1 MLRRHRVVH
10 ELTPV
15 YAPSLP
21 ARSHFFR
28 ADSQP
33 KEALVFPK
41 FVTTACSFALL
52 ATTTAWAQEP
62 VSGAPVESAASTA
75 AGSAAAPVVTAQEGN
90 WAFLFRFG
98 GLAPLSFRGVN
109 DFAVEP
115 VGAVGA
121 GTSQLFTEFGMRK
134 VLKRFSIPFWVGLAM
149 VNDSTRNGVSTSNTS
164 FGLSGGAGLQYTFRA
179 WRRIAPYVGGFGQLQ
194 FIDPTGD
201 ANWLLG
207 FALGP
212 VLGVEY
218 YIADRVSLFAQ
229 GQFALGVAIA
239 DASARVILGP
249 TMSMGGNT
257 GVNVYF

>member
-1 MLRRHRVVH
+1 M
-10 ELTPV
+10 
-15 YAPSLP
+15 
-21 ARSHFFR
+21 
-28 ADSQP
+28 
-33 KEALVFPK
+33 FPK

-52 ATTTAWAQEP
+52 ATTSAWAQEP
-62 VSGAPVESAASTA
+62 AAVAPSESSAAASSGA
-75 AGSAAAPVVTAQEGN
+75 AAAPVVTAQEGQ

-109 DFAVEP
+109 DFTVEP
-115 VGAVGA
+115 ATGA
-121 GTSQLFTEFGMRK
+121 GATGQLFTEFGMRK

-149 VNDSTRNGVSTSNTS
+149 VNDSTRTGVSTSNTS
-164 FGLSGGAGLQYTFRA
+164 FGLSGGVGLQYTFRA

-239 DASARVILGP
+239 DASARVIMGP

>member
-1 MLRRHRVVH
+1 
-10 ELTPV
+10 
-15 YAPSLP
+15 
-21 ARSHFFR
+21 
-28 ADSQP
+28 
-33 KEALVFPK
+33 VFPK

-52 ATTTAWAQEP
+52 ATTSAFAQEP
-62 VSGAPVESAASTA
+62 AASA
-75 AGSAAAPVVTAQEGN
+75 PSESSASASAGSAAAPVVTAQEGQ

-109 DFAVEP
+109 DFIVEP
-115 VGAVGA
+115 AATGVGL
-121 GTSQLFTEFGMRK
+121 TSQLFTEFGMRK

-149 VNDSTRNGVSTSNTS
+149 VNDSTRTGVSTSNTS
-164 FGLSGGAGLQYTFRA
+164 FGLSGGVGLQYTFRA

-239 DASARVILGP
+239 DASARVIMGP

>member
-1 MLRRHRVVH
+1 M
-10 ELTPV
+10 
-15 YAPSLP
+15 
-21 ARSHFFR
+21 
-28 ADSQP
+28 
-33 KEALVFPK
+33 FPK
-41 FVTTACSFALL
+41 FVPTACSFALL
-52 ATTTAWAQEP
+52 ATTSALAQEP
-62 VSGAPVESAASTA
+62 AAVAPSESSASAGGGA
-75 AGSAAAPVVTAQEGN
+75 AAAPVVTAQEGQ

-98 GLAPLSFRGVN
+98 GLAPFSFRGVN
-109 DFAVEP
+109 DFTVEP
-115 VGAVGA
+115 AVAAA
-121 GTSQLFTEFGMRK
+121 GPTGQLFTEFGMRK

-149 VNDSTRNGVSTSNTS
+149 VNDSTRTGVSTSNTS
-164 FGLSGGAGLQYTFRA
+164 FGLSGGVGLQYTFRA

-239 DASARVILGP
+239 DASARVIMGP